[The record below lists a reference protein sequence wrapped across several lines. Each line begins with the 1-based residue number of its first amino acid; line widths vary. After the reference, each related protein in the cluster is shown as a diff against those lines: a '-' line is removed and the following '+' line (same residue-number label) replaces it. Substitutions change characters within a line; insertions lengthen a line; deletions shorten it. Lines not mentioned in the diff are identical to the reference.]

1 MRFPHTWVAIDEDND
16 AVVMEIRNVLDH
28 PTESGVEFSFPNI
41 TRLVYAGDNLFCSEE
56 DVYNPAR
63 DAGTAIGEWV
73 AAGGKL
79 RSRPIPPKQV

>member
-1 MRFPHTWVAIDEDND
+1 MSVLAIDDDND

-28 PTESGVEFSFPNI
+28 PTEAGVEFSFPNI

-63 DAGTAIGEWV
+63 DIGSAIGDWI

-79 RSRPIPPKQV
+79 RGKPIPPKPH